1 MTTRLPSRL
10 PALLAGSALIAFA
23 PMVSAMSTWTF
34 GTHAGS
40 TCAPNSTG
48 IGNSWSCNAAPSGP
62 SATATAWSI
71 GNGTGAEF
79 AAAALSN
86 QGTSGFGVRHSGEPS
101 GSPDHSVDSATNTDL
116 IALNFSQSVA
126 LTGVKLGWWET
137 DSDISVL
144 YYDGA
149 LAPTIGG
156 NTLAELL
163 SGGWK
168 LLSSFAN
175 VGNEPGDAVGFNG
188 GATPVTSSWW
198 LVSAYSQS
206 YGGGEGWTKHN
217 DYVKVLSVA
226 GHAVKPPP
234 PNGTPEPASLALF
247 AAALLGMAGV
257 RRAARNKA

>member
-1 MTTRLPSRL
+1 MTTRLHHRL
-10 PALLAGSALIAFA
+10 AAILAGSTLIAFA
-23 PMVSAMSTWTF
+23 PMASAMSTWTF

-40 TCAPNSTG
+40 TCTQNGTG
-48 IGNSWSCNAAPSGP
+48 LGNNWACNASPTGP
-62 SATATAWSI
+62 SATATAWSV
-71 GNGTGAEF
+71 GNGAGADF
-79 AAAALSN
+79 AAASLSN
-86 QGTSGFGVRHSGEPS
+86 QGTSGFGVRHSGESS
-101 GSPDHSVDSATNTDL
+101 GSPDHSLDNVTNTDL

-126 LTGVKLGWWET
+126 LTGVKLGWYEN

-156 NTLAELL
+156 NTFAELL
-163 SGGWK
+163 TGGWK
-168 LLSSFAN
+168 LLSSFSN
-175 VGNEPGDAVGFNG
+175 VGQAPGGSVSFNG

-206 YGGGEGWTKHN
+206 YGGKEGWTQHN

-247 AAALLGMAGV
+247 AVALLGVAGA
-257 RRAARNKA
+257 RRAARSKS